1 MSAALHMV
9 KFAPDSRRLALWAQ
23 THRLVGPAGELGYA
37 VHAALAAAFG
47 EHAPKPFR
55 LVESGTGSQVRATA
69 LYGYTRADGPTLVDH
84 ARAFAEPDVVAALGL
99 DGLAVKAM
107 PARWEEGRR
116 LGFEV
121 RLRPTVRRDRNGDRD
136 SACERDAFQVA
147 FDRAEV
153 TARSSDADLIA
164 PTRDQVYVA
173 WFRDSL
179 ARGGGARLVEDS
191 VRLVS
196 FQRLRVA
203 RRGRPASDGRRRLH
217 ESEGP
222 DAVLQGVLEVADGEA
237 FAALLRRGVGRHRAF
252 GFGML
257 LLRPPRSG
265 VAPC

>member
-1 MSAALHMV
+1 MTALHMV
-9 KFAPDSRRLALWAQ
+9 KLVPDSRRLALWAE
-23 THRLVGPAGELGYA
+23 TNRLVRTGGDLGYA
-37 VHAALAAAFG
+37 VHAALTAALG

-55 LVESGTGSQVRATA
+55 LVESGTGSQGRATA
-69 LYGYTRADGPTLVDH
+69 LYGYTRADGPTLADH
-84 ARAFAEPDVVAALGL
+84 ARTFAEPDVVAALGL

-107 PARWEEGRR
+107 PARWEVGRR

-121 RLRPTVRRDRNGDRD
+121 RVRPTVRRDRNGDRD

-147 FDRAEV
+147 FDQAEA
-153 TARSSDADLIA
+153 TARSSGADLIA
-164 PTRDQVYVA
+164 PYRDQVYTV

-179 ARGGGARLVEDS
+179 ARSAGARLVEDS

-222 DAVLQGVLEVADGEA
+222 DAVLQGVLEVTDGEA

>member
-1 MSAALHMV
+1 MTAPLYMV
-9 KFAPDSRRLALWAQ
+9 KLAPDPRRLTAWAA
-23 THRLVGPAGELGYA
+23 TRGLLKAGGDLGYG
-37 VHAALAAAFG
+37 VHAALLAAFA

-55 LVESGTGSQVRATA
+55 LHENGAGTAIF
-69 LYGYTRADGPTLVDH
+69 GYSAAAGPELLDH
-84 ARAFAEPDVVAALGL
+84 ARAFAEPDVAAALGL

-121 RLRPTVRRDRNGDRD
+121 RVRPTVRRDRNGDRD
-136 SACERDAFQVA
+136 TTFERDAFQVA
-147 FDRAEV
+147 FDQAEA
-153 TARSSDADLIA
+153 TARSSGADLI
-164 PTRDQVYVA
+164 PPNRDQVYIA

-179 ARGGGARLVEDS
+179 ARGGGARLGEDS

-203 RRGRPASDGRRRLH
+203 RRGRPALDGRRRLH

-222 DAVLQGVLEVADGEA
+222 DAVLAGVLEVTDGEA

-257 LLRPPRSG
+257 LLRPPQKA
-265 VAPC
+265 APPC